1 MTTILHMGNTV
12 DKKQITSQLMLL
24 SLEPEKRMFSSLK
37 LLFIL
42 LNFYTLLGICM
53 QIFSFFVC
61 RYKGFFESILHKNIE
76 SYEKINT

>member
-1 MTTILHMGNTV
+1 MGNTSTN
-12 DKKQITSQLMLL
+12 KKQVTSQLMFL
-24 SLEPEKRMFSSLK
+24 SLEPEKRIFSSLQ

-61 RYKGFFESILHKNIE
+61 HYKGFFLKA
-76 SYEKINT
+76 YYTKI